1 MQAGERTQWLGLA
14 HTKNTQIKASCQDHM
29 FPAIVALVVFECLE
43 WTESVVTARLS
54 WTTPTLLEPILLDR
68 LETLVRRATGVR
80 GHRYALV
87 SLQFPGFNIVR
98 LWRLTAGYLKE
109 ILEDLGRRPERHHV
123 FCFFQAQTFEDSVLW
138 EPRGTEVFAE
148 NRRREL
154 RRSPLRPY
162 ADLIHAWGL
171 RLFVVRSPGG
181 LCGAP
186 SSAGEISVQIFSKK
200 YCFSK
205 FSFSGQSFHQ
215 KQTLGSIPGDAP
227 AEFQAIRSFIHAC
240 LVSSSSNFSDRLCH
254 IHACITVNSPS
265 DQVILTK

>member
-1 MQAGERTQWLGLA
+1 M
-14 HTKNTQIKASCQDHM
+14 
-29 FPAIVALVVFECLE
+29 
-43 WTESVVTARLS
+43 
-54 WTTPTLLEPILLDR
+54 
-68 LETLVRRATGVR
+68 RRATGVR

-181 LCGAP
+181 LCGAHLRQVKFPFRFSPKNIAFRNSRFQDRASTKSRLWEAFPEMRQP
-186 SSAGEISVQIFSKK
+186 SSKQFVH
-200 YCFSK
+200 
-205 FSFSGQSFHQ
+205 SFMHVLSQAAPTF
-215 KQTLGSIPGDAP
+215 QTGCVTYTH
-227 AEFQAIRSFIHAC
+227 AI
-240 LVSSSSNFSDRLCH
+240 
-254 IHACITVNSPS
+254 
-265 DQVILTK
+265 